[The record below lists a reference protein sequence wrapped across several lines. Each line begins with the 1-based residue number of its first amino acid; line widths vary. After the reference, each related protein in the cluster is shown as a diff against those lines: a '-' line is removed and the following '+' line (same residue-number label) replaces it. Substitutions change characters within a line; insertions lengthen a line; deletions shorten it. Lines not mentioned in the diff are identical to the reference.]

1 MVYNVTFTKYYEYE
15 VEAETE
21 REAEDE
27 ARRQFVSDMM
37 HPVADT
43 FYDEVEV
50 ESEDDEDDY

>member
-43 FYDEVEV
+43 SYDEVEV
-50 ESEDDEDDY
+50 ESEDDGDDY

>member
-37 HPVADT
+37 RPVADT
-43 FYDEVEV
+43 SYDEVEV